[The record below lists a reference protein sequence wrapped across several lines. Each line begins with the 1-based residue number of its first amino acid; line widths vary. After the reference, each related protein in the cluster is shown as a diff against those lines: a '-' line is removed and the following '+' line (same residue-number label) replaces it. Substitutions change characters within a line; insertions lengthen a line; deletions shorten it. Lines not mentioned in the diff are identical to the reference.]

1 MSVSCWRLFSIRVS
15 FLNISSGSCFRC
27 PPGQFSFIPHK
38 VDFKESLSRGLT
50 LQMEP
55 RMNRPA
61 RATTAQGF
69 CWVFFPRDTHVV
81 HQDSNSAFQQ
91 PSLSGPFHQPLFYRW
106 KQNLRS
112 KRTERGSMNWNSHLP
127 PLCPHTPRYGHEKEL
142 RFISVRLHKMQ
153 VKSTLWNSSD
163 LGFFPTQS
171 SPQCVILGR
180 LLHFSKPVFLH
191 VKWG

>member
-15 FLNISSGSCFRC
+15 FLNTSSGSCFRC

-38 VDFKESLSRGLT
+38 VDCKEPLSRGLT

-55 RMNRPA
+55 RLNRSA

-69 CWVFFPRDTHVV
+69 CCVFLPHDKHVV

-91 PSLSGPFHQPLFYRW
+91 PSLSGPLHQPLFYRW

-112 KRTERGSMNWNSHLP
+112 QRTERGSMNWNSDFP
-127 PLCPHTPRYGHEKEL
+127 PLYPLTPRYGHEKEL
-142 RFISVRLHKMQ
+142 RFISVKSHKVQ
-153 VKSTLWNSSD
+153 VKSTLSEIPVTWDSS
-163 LGFFPTQS
+163 
-171 SPQCVILGR
+171 
-180 LLHFSKPVFLH
+180 LHSH
-191 VKWG
+191 VLSV